1 MTRPVE
7 PGCWTALLSGEAAEE
22 AVTVAVEVA
31 EAVEA
36 LSPADVGLSL
46 ADGAAGFAVLNAYLA
61 LTVDDAAAAERA
73 QTWLRRAI
81 AGLRIR
87 PTAGLFAG
95 AAGVGWAASHVTRLL
110 GLKAK
115 SLDPTSQI
123 NRALLMRLARAP
135 WCAAF
140 DLVSGLAGYGVYA
153 LECLPTPGAR
163 ECLEGVVSRLAELA
177 IHTPQGVTW
186 HTGPELLP
194 DHQRRQSPDGH
205 HNLGVAHGVPG
216 VLVVL
221 ALSAAAG
228 VARPQAAAMASG
240 AVDWLLAQRLD
251 DTSPSRLPYWR
262 NTDGSTTA
270 PARTAWCYGDPG
282 VAMAVLVAARA
293 LGVATWEAEATGLAR
308 AAALRAPEDTG
319 VTDAWLCHGS
329 AGLAHVFNRMS
340 QATGDGQIGEAARFW
355 FVRTLDF
362 REPGGGDFASY
373 PTSDPWDG
381 DGSSLITGPT
391 GVALALLAAATAM
404 PPSWDRTLL
413 VSPILE

>member
-1 MTRPVE
+1 VNRSVE
-7 PGCWTALLSGEAAEE
+7 PEGWTALLSGQAAAQ

-31 EAVEA
+31 DAVEA
-36 LSPADVGLSL
+36 LPPADVGLSL
-46 ADGAAGFAVLNAYLA
+46 AGGAAGFAVLNAHLA
-61 LTVDDAAAAERA
+61 LTLDDAAAAERA

-81 AGLRIR
+81 AGLRAR

-110 GLKAK
+110 GLEAK
-115 SLDPTSQI
+115 SLDPTTQI
-123 NRALLMRLARAP
+123 NRALLTRLARSP

-140 DLVSGLAGYGVYA
+140 DLVSGLTGYGVYA
-153 LECLPTPGAR
+153 VECLPTPGAR

-177 IHTPQGVTW
+177 THTPEGTTW
-186 HTGPELLP
+186 HTGPESLP
-194 DHQRRQSPDGH
+194 DHQRRQSPGGH
-205 HNLGVAHGVPG
+205 YNLGVAHGVPG

-228 VARPQAAAMASG
+228 VARHQAAALASG

-293 LGVATWEAEATGLAR
+293 LGVAAWEAEAIRLAR
-308 AAALRAPEDTG
+308 VAALRAPEDTG
-319 VTDAWLCHGS
+319 VTDASLCHGS
-329 AGLAHVFNRMS
+329 AGLAHVFNRIS
-340 QATGDGQIGEAARFW
+340 QATGDGRIGEAARFW
-355 FVRTLDF
+355 IQRTLDY
-362 REPGGGDFASY
+362 REPGGGHFAGHAA
-373 PTSDPWDG
+373 PDPRG
-381 DGSSLITGPT
+381 GEGSSLITGST
-391 GVALALLAAATAM
+391 GVALALLAAATAT
-404 PPSWDRTLL
+404 PPSWDRMLL
-413 VSPILE
+413 ASPIPD

>member
-1 MTRPVE
+1 VTRPVE
-7 PGCWTALLSGEAAEE
+7 PGRWTPLLSGQAAAE
-22 AVTVAVEVA
+22 AVAVAAEIA

-36 LSPADVGLSL
+36 LPPADVGLSL
-46 ADGAAGFAVLNAYLA
+46 ADGAAGFAVLNSYLA
-61 LTVDDAAAAERA
+61 LTLDDAAAAERA

-81 AGLRIR
+81 AGLRAR

-95 AAGVGWAASHVTRLL
+95 AAGVGWAASHVTRML
-110 GLKAK
+110 GLEAK
-115 SLDPTSQI
+115 SLNPTTQI
-123 NRALLMRLARAP
+123 NRALLTRLARSP

-140 DLVSGLAGYGVYA
+140 DLVSGLVGYGVYA

-177 IHTPQGVTW
+177 IHTPEGVTW

-228 VARPQAAAMASG
+228 VAGPRAAVMASG
-240 AVDWLLAQRLD
+240 AVDWVLAQRLD
-251 DTSPSRLPYWR
+251 DTYPPRLPYWR

-293 LGVATWEAEATGLAR
+293 LGVAAWEAEATGLAR
-308 AAALRAPEDTG
+308 AAALRAPEDPG

-340 QATGDGQIGEAARFW
+340 QATGDGQIGEAARYW
-355 FVRTLDF
+355 FARTLDL
-362 REPGGGDFASY
+362 REPGSGGFLRY
-373 PTSDPWDG
+373 PTQDPWEG
-381 DGSSLITGPT
+381 ESSSLITGAT

-413 VSPILE
+413 ASPILG

>member
-7 PGCWTALLSGEAAEE
+7 PGRWTALLSGQAAAE
-22 AVTVAVEVA
+22 AVAVAVEVA

-36 LSPADVGLSL
+36 LPPADVGLSL

-61 LTVDDAAAAERA
+61 LTLDDAVAAERA

-81 AGLRIR
+81 AGLRAR

-110 GLKAK
+110 GLDAK
-115 SLDPTSQI
+115 SLDPTTQI
-123 NRALLMRLARAP
+123 DHALLARLARSP

-177 IHTPQGVTW
+177 IHTPEGVTW
-186 HTGPELLP
+186 RTGPELLP

-228 VARPQAAAMASG
+228 VARSQAAAMASG

-251 DTSPSRLPYWR
+251 DNSPSRLPYWR
-262 NTDGSTTA
+262 NTDGSTTG

-293 LGVATWEAEATGLAR
+293 LGVAAWEAEATGLAR
-308 AAALRAPEDTG
+308 AAALRAPEDSG

-340 QATGDGQIGEAARFW
+340 QATGDGQIGEAAQFW
-355 FVRTLDF
+355 FVRTLDY
-362 REPGGGDFASY
+362 REPGGGDFTSY
-373 PTSDPWDG
+373 PTPDPWG
-381 DGSSLITGPT
+381 GASLITGAT

-404 PPSWDRTLL
+404 PPSWDRALL
-413 VSPILE
+413 ASPILE

>member
-1 MTRPVE
+1 VTRPVE
-7 PGCWTALLSGEAAEE
+7 PGRWTALLSGQAAAE
-22 AVTVAVEVA
+22 AVAVAVEVA

-36 LSPADVGLSL
+36 LPPADVGLSL

-61 LTVDDAAAAERA
+61 LTLDDAAAADRA

-81 AGLRIR
+81 AGLRAR

-110 GLKAK
+110 GLEAK
-115 SLDPTSQI
+115 SLDLTTQI
-123 NRALLMRLARAP
+123 DRALLTRLARSP
-135 WCAAF
+135 WCTAF

-153 LECLPTPGAR
+153 LECLPTAGAR
-163 ECLEGVVSRLAELA
+163 ECLEGVVRRLAELA
-177 IHTPQGVTW
+177 IHTPEGVTW
-186 HTGPELLP
+186 HTGPE
-194 DHQRRQSPDGH
+194 
-205 HNLGVAHGVPG
+205 LGVAHGVPG

-228 VARPQAAAMASG
+228 VAEPQAAAMASG
-240 AVDWLLAQRLD
+240 AVDWLLAHRLD
-251 DTSPSRLPYWR
+251 DNSPSRLPYWR
-262 NTDGSTTA
+262 NTDGSTTG

-282 VAMAVLVAARA
+282 VAMAMLVASRA
-293 LGVATWEAEATGLAR
+293 LGVSAWEAEATGLAR
-308 AAALRAPEDTG
+308 AAVLRAPEDSG

-355 FVRTLDF
+355 FVRTLEF

-373 PTSDPWDG
+373 PTPDPWG
-381 DGSSLITGPT
+381 GEGSSLITGAT

-413 VSPILE
+413 ASPILE